1 MQPIRLGSV
10 PGQTLGV
17 AGTEK
22 WTPTQTPLRGTEA
35 RTGTEAYT
43 DASLQ
48 TRIGDTK
55 GVVNARTAPATLEP
69 SRIPSAP
76 SENPCLRKDACRSR
90 TYPSIPYS

>member
-35 RTGTEAYT
+35 LTRAET
-43 DASLQ
+43 DTNTSLQ
-48 TRIGDTK
+48 TRIGETES
-55 GVVNARTAPATLEP
+55 VVNAKP
-69 SRIPSAP
+69 IP
-76 SENPCLRKDACRSR
+76 
-90 TYPSIPYS
+90 